1 MVHKVASSQEKEKA
15 IDDELSVKG
24 MMDWYGS
31 MVFGEK
37 DGSGRKVKDEEKQT
51 FDGSHE
57 D

>member
-1 MVHKVASSQEKEKA
+1 
-15 IDDELSVKG
+15 

-37 DGSGRKVKDEEKQT
+37 DGSGKSVQKEEKQT

>member
-1 MVHKVASSQEKEKA
+1 MVHKVASNQEKEKA

-37 DGSGRKVKDEEKQT
+37 DGSGKKVKDDEKQT